1 VDAPPPFT
9 DSEANLLRAL
19 VEEEV
24 GFLIVGLAAA
34 ALQGAPAVTQD
45 IDLWFRDLSA
55 ESFHRAL
62 KRAGVSFVSS
72 SINNPPLLVGEGSEL
87 FAVVAHMHGLGTFEE
102 EERRALRIEV
112 GGVLVPVLPLDRIIE
127 SKRASGRPKDLAILP
142 ALEDTLRVL
151 RSKKHP
157 KKR

>member
-45 IDLWFRDLSA
+45 VDLWFGNLSA

-62 KRAGVSFVSS
+62 RRAGLSYVSP
-72 SINNPPLLVGEGSEL
+72 SINNPPLLVGEGAEL
-87 FAVVAHMHGLGTFEE
+87 FDVVVHMHGLGTFEE
-102 EERRALRIEV
+102 EERRAVHIEV
-112 GGVLVPVLPLDRIIE
+112 GGVCVPVLPLERIIE
-127 SKRASGRPKDLAILP
+127 STRAAGRPKDLAILP
-142 ALEDTLRVL
+142 ALEDTLRVI
-151 RSKKHP
+151 RSKKRP
-157 KKR
+157 RKR